1 VIPKYRRRI
10 LEALEHCRCPECGK
24 PASFVELEV
33 SVTTWTY
40 NPKKGRWDYSGCES
54 VEEHAIDPHD
64 VHEEVYQVQCQS
76 CQKPLTWPNRR
87 VVDALDSNHGGFSEW
102 LEALADEWEAQK
114 EERVTLAAELE
125 AAKENINPVGHL
137 AELEARLKAL
147 DTITGLKPL
156 EAKVDAIKSANKAE
170 LEALKKEEFNE

>member
-1 VIPKYRRRI
+1 MISKHRRRI
-10 LEALEHCRCPECGK
+10 LEALEHYRCPDCGN

-76 CQKPLTWPNRR
+76 CQKPLTWPDGT
-87 VVDALDSNHGGFSEW
+87 VVDVFDQEPGGFSEW

-114 EERVTLAAELE
+114 AERAKLAAELE
-125 AAKENINPVGHL
+125 AAKQGINPVGHL
-137 AELEARLKAL
+137 VELEGRLKAL
-147 DTITGLKPL
+147 ETITGVSHPTGMPTP
-156 EAKVDAIKSANKAE
+156 
-170 LEALKKEEFNE
+170 